1 MHLYFV
7 NITVMQ
13 GLLKIGCFFFMASV
27 ASSVKSHE
35 IIAYFFFPRVFGI
48 TCGFS
53 RDFAKNREIWGL
65 NHEIV
70 RKHHKS

>member
-13 GLLKIGCFFFMASV
+13 GLLKIGCFFFMASL

-35 IIAYFFFPRVFGI
+35 IIAFFHGCLESLVVL
-48 TCGFS
+48 
-53 RDFAKNREIWGL
+53 AEIL
-65 NHEIV
+65 PKIV
-70 RKHHKS
+70 RFGDLIIR